1 MAKELRYNTEA
12 RARLEQGVNALA
24 DAVKV
29 TLGPKGRNAV
39 LEKLTG
45 PPTITNDGVTIARE
59 IQLADPFA
67 NMGAQL
73 VKEVAMKT
81 NGVVGDGTTTATVLA
96 QAMVREGLRAVD
108 AGANPMRLRRGI
120 ERTVPV
126 VLQALTEQAVPISG
140 RDDLLR
146 IASLAASD
154 DDAIG
159 EVIAR
164 AVEHVGE
171 VGVVTTEESDTLG
184 LTVDVVDGI
193 EFDHGY
199 ISAYMVTDPERME
212 AVLENPVILLTNKKI
227 TAVQEIM
234 PTIEAAKRADRPLVV
249 LAEDVDGPALQLL
262 VGGNMHKTM
271 QSVVVRAPGFGHRR
285 VAELEDLAVALG
297 GHVIAKD
304 TGIEL
309 SEVAREH
316 LGSCDR
322 ITVTENETTI
332 VGAHGEQA
340 LVDARVGQL
349 EAQLERARI
358 DADQDSLELRIA
370 RLTGRVAVI
379 RVGGATSVELKERML
394 RVEDALAAT
403 RAALEE
409 GVVAGG
415 GTALAQAH
423 RALADLDLPGDE
435 AIGPQ
440 VVRRALAE
448 PLRWIA
454 HQRRLRGRRRRADRR
469 RPPAR
474 ARIQRPHR
482 RVRRHVRR
490 GCHRPAQGHPGGA
503 GERGVDRGAAHHD
516 RDGDRRG
523 GHRQSRRHHRARFRR
538 PRRGHGPPVQHL
550 LSACRF
556 GPFGPR
562 YGLGH
567 GLTVAASFSNY
578 GAGSQS

>member
-1 MAKELRYNTEA
+1 MAKELRYNTDA

-81 NGVVGDGTTTATVLA
+81 NGMVGDGTTTATVLA

-126 VLQALTEQAVPISG
+126 VLQALTEHAVAVNG
-140 RDDLLR
+140 RSDLLR
-146 IASLAASD
+146 IASLAAGD
-154 DDAIG
+154 DEAIG
-159 EVIAR
+159 EVITR

-171 VGVVTTEESDTLG
+171 SGVVTTEESNALG
-184 LTVDVVDGI
+184 LSVDVVDGI

-199 ISAYMVTDPERME
+199 ISAYMVTNPERME
-212 AVLENPVILLTNKKI
+212 AVLDNPVILLTNKKI

-234 PTIEAAKRADRPLVV
+234 PAIEAAKRADRPLVV

-309 SEVAREH
+309 SEVSLEH

-322 ITVTENETTI
+322 ITVTEHETTI
-332 VGAHGEQA
+332 VGAHGEQR

-349 EAQLERARI
+349 EAQLQRARI
-358 DADQDSLELRIA
+358 DADRESLESRIA

-394 RVEDALAAT
+394 RVEDALSAT
-403 RAALEE
+403 RAAMEA
-409 GVVAGG
+409 GIVSGG

-435 AIGPQ
+435 GIGTQ

-454 HQRRLRGRRRRADRR
+454 HNAGFEADDVVQIVEDLPLGHGFNALTGEYGDMFDEGVIDPLKVTRA
-469 RPPAR
+469 ALES
-474 ARIQRPHR
+474 AASIAALLITTETAIVEQ
-482 RVRRHVRR
+482 VV
-490 GCHRPAQGHPGGA
+490 GHPGAIIAPGF
-503 GERGVDRGAAHHD
+503 
-516 RDGDRRG
+516 GDLAEG
-523 GHRQSRRHHRARFRR
+523 MVR
-538 PRRGHGPPVQHL
+538 P
-550 LSACRF
+550 
-556 GPFGPR
+556 
-562 YGLGH
+562 
-567 GLTVAASFSNY
+567 SNIY
-578 GAGSQS
+578 

>member
-1 MAKELRYNTEA
+1 MAKELRYSADA
-12 RARLEQGVNALA
+12 RTRLEQGVNALA

-29 TLGPKGRNAV
+29 TLGPKGRNAI

-59 IQLADPFA
+59 IQLSDPFA

-96 QAMVREGLRAVD
+96 QAMVREGLREVD
-108 AGANPMRLRRGI
+108 AGANPMRVRRGI

-126 VLQALTEQAVPISG
+126 VLQALNEHSVALGG
-140 RDDLLR
+140 RGDLLR
-146 IASLAASD
+146 IATLAASD
-154 DDAIG
+154 DEAIG
-159 EVIAR
+159 EIIAR

-171 VGVVTTEESDTLG
+171 AGVVTTEESEVLG
-184 LTVDVVDGI
+184 LAVDVVDGI

-199 ISAYMVTDPERME
+199 ISAYMVTNPERME
-212 AVLENPVILLTNKKI
+212 AVVDNPVILLTNKKI

-234 PTIEAAKRADRPLVV
+234 PSIEVAKRADRPLMV

-271 QSVVVRAPGFGHRR
+271 LSVVVRAPGFGHRR
-285 VAELEDLAVALG
+285 IAELEDLAVALG

-309 SEVAREH
+309 SEVTLEH

-322 ITVTENETTI
+322 ITVTEDQTTI
-332 VGAHGEQA
+332 VGARGEQR
-340 LVDARVGQL
+340 LVNARVAQL
-349 EAQLERARI
+349 EAQRERARI
-358 DADQDSLELRIA
+358 DADRESLDLRIA

-403 RAALEE
+403 RAALEA
-409 GVVAGG
+409 GIVSGG

-423 RALADLDLPGDE
+423 RALADLALPGDE
-435 AIGPQ
+435 AIGTQ

-454 HQRRLRGRRRRADRR
+454 LNAGFEADD
-469 RPPAR
+469 
-474 ARIQRPHR
+474 
-482 RVRRHVRR
+482 V
-490 GCHRPAQGHPGGA
+490 
-503 GERGVDRGAAHHD
+503 
-516 RDGDRRG
+516 
-523 GHRQSRRHHRARFRR
+523 
-538 PRRGHGPPVQHL
+538 VQIVEDL
-550 LSACRF
+550 
-556 GPFGPR
+556 P
-562 YGLGH
+562 LGH
-567 GLTVAASFSNY
+567 GFNALTGEYGDMFDEGVIDPLKVTRAALESAASIAALLITTETAVVEQVAGQPGAIIAPGFGDLAEGMVRPSNIY
-578 GAGSQS
+578 

>member
-1 MAKELRYNTEA
+1 MAKELRYNTDA
-12 RARLEQGVNALA
+12 RTRLEQGVNALA

-29 TLGPKGRNAV
+29 TLGPKGRNAI

-59 IQLADPFA
+59 IQLSDPFA

-126 VLQALTEQAVPISG
+126 VLDALTKQAVAVG

-146 IASLAASD
+146 IATLAASD

-159 EVIAR
+159 EVITR
-164 AVEHVGE
+164 AVAHVGE
-171 VGVVTTEESDTLG
+171 AGVVTTEESDALG
-184 LTVDVVDGI
+184 LSVDVVDGI

-199 ISAYMVTDPERME
+199 ISAYMVTHPERME
-212 AVLENPVILLTNKKI
+212 AVVDNPVILLTNKKI

-234 PTIEAAKRADRPLVV
+234 PSIEAAKRADRPLVV

-271 QSVVVRAPGFGHRR
+271 LSVVVRAPGFGHRR
-285 VAELEDLAVALG
+285 IAELEDLAVALG

-309 SEVAREH
+309 SEVTLGH

-322 ITVTENETTI
+322 ITVTENQTTV
-332 VGAHGEQA
+332 VGARGEQR
-340 LVDARVGQL
+340 LVSARLAQL
-349 EAQLERARI
+349 EAQRERARI
-358 DADQDSLELRIA
+358 DADRDNLDLRIA

-403 RAALEE
+403 RAALEA
-409 GVVAGG
+409 GIVSGG

-423 RALADLDLPGDE
+423 RALTDLNLPGDE
-435 AIGPQ
+435 GVGTQ

-454 HQRRLRGRRRRADRR
+454 HN
-469 RPPAR
+469 
-474 ARIQRPHR
+474 
-482 RVRRHVRR
+482 
-490 GCHRPAQGHPGGA
+490 A
-503 GERGVDRGAAHHD
+503 GFESDDV
-516 RDGDRRG
+516 
-523 GHRQSRRHHRARFRR
+523 
-538 PRRGHGPPVQHL
+538 VQIVEDL
-550 LSACRF
+550 
-556 GPFGPR
+556 P
-562 YGLGH
+562 LGH
-567 GLTVAASFSNY
+567 GFNALTGEYGDMFDEGVIDPLKVTRAALESAASIAALLITTETAIVEQVVGNPGAIMAPGFGDLAEGMVRPSNIY
-578 GAGSQS
+578 

>member
-1 MAKELRYNTEA
+1 MAKELRFNSDA

-29 TLGPKGRNAV
+29 TIGPKGRNAI

-59 IQLADPFA
+59 IQLRDPFA

-81 NGVVGDGTTTATVLA
+81 NGRVGDGTTTATVLA
-96 QAMVREGLRAVD
+96 QAMVREGLRSVE
-108 AGANPMRLRRGI
+108 AGANPMRVRRGI
-120 ERTVPV
+120 ERAVPV
-126 VLQALTEQAVPISG
+126 VVEALRENSVQAHG
-140 RDDLLR
+140 KDLHR

-154 DDAIG
+154 DEAIG
-159 EVIAR
+159 DVISR
-164 AVEHVGE
+164 AVEHVGLN
-171 VGVVTTEESDTLG
+171 GVVTTDESDVPG
-184 LTVDVVDGI
+184 MDVAVVDGI
-193 EFDHGY
+193 GFDHGY
-199 ISAYMVTDPERME
+199 ISGYMVTDHERME
-212 AVLENPVILLTNKKI
+212 AVLDNPLILLTNKKI
-227 TAVQEIM
+227 SQVQEIM
-234 PTIEAAKRADRPLVV
+234 PTIEVAKRADRPLVV
-249 LAEDVDGPALQLL
+249 IAEDVDGPALQLL

-309 SEVAREH
+309 GEIAREH

-322 ITVTENETTI
+322 LTATENDTTI
-332 VGAHGEQA
+332 VGPHGEQT
-340 LVDARVGQL
+340 LVDARVSQL
-349 EAQLERARI
+349 EAQRERAKL
-358 DADQDSLELRIA
+358 DADQDMLDVRIA

-403 RAALEE
+403 RAALEA
-409 GVVAGG
+409 GIVSGG

-423 RALADLDLPGDE
+423 RALSMLELVGDE
-435 AIGPQ
+435 AIGRD

-454 HQRRLRGRRRRADRR
+454 
-469 RPPAR
+469 
-474 ARIQRPHR
+474 IN
-482 RVRRHVRR
+482 
-490 GCHRPAQGHPGGA
+490 A
-503 GERGVDRGAAHHD
+503 GFEGDDVVDVVVD
-516 RDGDRRG
+516 L
-523 GHRQSRRHHRARFRR
+523 
-538 PRRGHGPPVQHL
+538 P
-550 LSACRF
+550 
-556 GPFGPR
+556 
-562 YGLGH
+562 LGH
-567 GLTVAASFSNY
+567 GFNALTGEYGDMFDEGIIDPFKVTRAALESAASIAALLITTETAVVEETIGQPGAIMAPGFGDLAEGMIRPSNIY
-578 GAGSQS
+578 

>member
-1 MAKELRYNTEA
+1 MAKELRFNSDA

-29 TLGPKGRNAV
+29 TLGPKGRNAI

-59 IQLADPFA
+59 IQLRDPFA

-108 AGANPMRLRRGI
+108 AGANPMRVRRGI

-126 VLQALTEQAVPISG
+126 VVESLRSHSVEVSG
-140 RDDLLR
+140 SSDLRR
-146 IASLAASD
+146 IAALAASD
-154 DDAIG
+154 DDSIG
-159 EVIAR
+159 DVIAA
-164 AVEHVGE
+164 AVEHVGKS
-171 VGVVTTEESDTLG
+171 GVVTTEESDTLG
-184 LTVDVVDGI
+184 MAVDVVDGI

-199 ISAYMVTDPERME
+199 TSGYMVTDQERME
-212 AVLENPVILLTNKKI
+212 AVLDNPLILLTNKKI
-227 TAVQEIM
+227 SQVQEIM
-234 PTIEAAKRADRPLVV
+234 PTLEVAKRADRPLVV
-249 LAEDVDGPALQLL
+249 IAEDVDGPALQLL

-285 VAELEDLAVALG
+285 VAELEDLAVALS

-309 SEVAREH
+309 AEVTREH

-322 ITVTENETTI
+322 LSATENDTTI
-332 VGAHGEQA
+332 VGPHGQQN
-340 LVDARVGQL
+340 LVDARVAQL
-349 EAQLERARI
+349 EAQRERAKL
-358 DADQDSLELRIA
+358 DADQDMLDLRIA

-403 RAALEE
+403 RAALEA
-409 GVVAGG
+409 GIVSGG

-423 RALADLDLPGDE
+423 RALDTLELVGDE
-435 AIGPQ
+435 AIGRD
-440 VVRRALAE
+440 VIRRALAE

-454 HQRRLRGRRRRADRR
+454 INAGFEGDDVVDVVADL
-469 RPPAR
+469 P
-474 ARIQRPHR
+474 
-482 RVRRHVRR
+482 
-490 GCHRPAQGHPGGA
+490 
-503 GERGVDRGAAHHD
+503 
-516 RDGDRRG
+516 
-523 GHRQSRRHHRARFRR
+523 
-538 PRRGHGPPVQHL
+538 
-550 LSACRF
+550 
-556 GPFGPR
+556 
-562 YGLGH
+562 LGH
-567 GLTVAASFSNY
+567 GFNALTGEYGDMFDEGIIDPFKVTRAALESAASIAALLITTETAVVEEIVGQPGAIMAPGFGDLAEGMIRPSNIY
-578 GAGSQS
+578 

>member
-1 MAKELRYNTEA
+1 MAKELRYNTDA

-126 VLQALTEQAVPISG
+126 VLQALTEHAVAVNG
-140 RDDLLR
+140 RSDLLR
-146 IASLAASD
+146 IASLAAGD
-154 DDAIG
+154 DEAIG
-159 EVIAR
+159 EVITR

-171 VGVVTTEESDTLG
+171 SGVVTTEESNALG
-184 LTVDVVDGI
+184 LSVDVVDGI

-199 ISAYMVTDPERME
+199 ISAYMVTNPERME

-234 PTIEAAKRADRPLVV
+234 PAIEAAKRADRPLVV
-249 LAEDVDGPALQLL
+249 LAENVDGPALQLL

-309 SEVAREH
+309 SEVSLEH

-322 ITVTENETTI
+322 ITVTEHETTI
-332 VGAHGEQA
+332 VGAHGEQR

-358 DADQDSLELRIA
+358 DADRESLESRIA

-394 RVEDALAAT
+394 RVEDALSAT
-403 RAALEE
+403 RAAMEA
-409 GVVAGG
+409 GIVSGG

-435 AIGPQ
+435 GIGTQ

-454 HQRRLRGRRRRADRR
+454 HNAGFEADDVVQIVEDLPLGHGFNALTGEYGDMFDEGVIDPLKVTRA
-469 RPPAR
+469 ALES
-474 ARIQRPHR
+474 AASIAALLITTETAIVEQ
-482 RVRRHVRR
+482 VV
-490 GCHRPAQGHPGGA
+490 GHPGAIIAPGF
-503 GERGVDRGAAHHD
+503 
-516 RDGDRRG
+516 GDLAEG
-523 GHRQSRRHHRARFRR
+523 MVR
-538 PRRGHGPPVQHL
+538 P
-550 LSACRF
+550 
-556 GPFGPR
+556 
-562 YGLGH
+562 
-567 GLTVAASFSNY
+567 SNIY
-578 GAGSQS
+578 

>member
-12 RARLEQGVNALA
+12 RSRLEYGVNALA

-108 AGANPMRLRRGI
+108 AGANPMRVRRGI

-126 VLQALTEQAVPISG
+126 VLQAMTEYAIPVGG
-140 RDDLLR
+140 RTDLLR
-146 IASLAASD
+146 IATLAASD
-154 DDAIG
+154 DEEIG
-159 EVIAR
+159 EVITR
-164 AVEHVGE
+164 AVEHVGDI
-171 VGVVTTEESDTLG
+171 GVITTEESDTLG
-184 LTVDVVDGI
+184 LAVDVVDGI

-199 ISAYMVTDPERME
+199 ISAYMVTNPERME
-212 AVLENPVILLTNKKI
+212 AVLDNPVILLTNNKI
-227 TAVQEIM
+227 TSVQEIM
-234 PTIEAAKRADRPLVV
+234 PTIEAAKRADRPLLV
-249 LAEDVDGPALQLL
+249 LAENVDGPALQLL
-262 VGGNMHKTM
+262 VGGNMHNTM
-271 QSVVVRAPGFGHRR
+271 RSVVVRAPGFGHRR

-304 TGIEL
+304 SGVEL
-309 SEVAREH
+309 SEVTLQH

-322 ITVTENETTI
+322 ITVTEDETTI
-332 VGAHGEQA
+332 VGAHGEQR
-340 LVDARVGQL
+340 LVNARVAQL
-349 EAQLERARI
+349 EAQRERARI
-358 DADQDSLELRIA
+358 DADRDSLDLRIA

-403 RAALEE
+403 RAALEA
-409 GVVAGG
+409 GIVSGG

-423 RALADLDLPGDE
+423 RALADLNLPGDE
-435 AIGPQ
+435 GVGTQ

-454 HQRRLRGRRRRADRR
+454 TN
-469 RPPAR
+469 
-474 ARIQRPHR
+474 
-482 RVRRHVRR
+482 
-490 GCHRPAQGHPGGA
+490 A
-503 GERGVDRGAAHHD
+503 GFEGEDV
-516 RDGDRRG
+516 
-523 GHRQSRRHHRARFRR
+523 
-538 PRRGHGPPVQHL
+538 VQIVEDL
-550 LSACRF
+550 
-556 GPFGPR
+556 P
-562 YGLGH
+562 LGH
-567 GLTVAASFSNY
+567 GFNALTGEYGDMFDEGVIDPLKVTRAALESAASIAALLITTETAIVEQVAVNPGAIIAPGFGDLAEGMVRPSNIY
-578 GAGSQS
+578 

>member
-1 MAKELRYNTEA
+1 MAKELRYNNDA
-12 RARLEQGVNALA
+12 RARLELGVNALA

-59 IQLADPFA
+59 IQLGDPFA

-73 VKEVAMKT
+73 VKEVAMQT
-81 NGVVGDGTTTATVLA
+81 NGAVGDGTTTATVLA

-120 ERTVPV
+120 EKTVPV
-126 VLQALTEQAVPISG
+126 VLQTLTQHAVPVGG
-140 RDDLLR
+140 RSDLLR
-146 IASLAASD
+146 IATLAASD

-159 EVIAR
+159 EAVAT
-164 AVEHVGE
+164 AVERVGE
-171 VGVVTTEESDTLG
+171 VGVITTEESDGLG
-184 LTVDVVDGI
+184 LRVDVVDGI

-199 ISAYMVTDPERME
+199 ISAYMVTNPDRME
-212 AVLENPVILLTNKKI
+212 AVLDNPVILLTNKKI
-227 TAVQEIM
+227 TAVQDIM

-271 QSVVVRAPGFGHRR
+271 RSVVVRAPGFGHRR
-285 VAELEDLAVALG
+285 IAELEDLAVALG
-297 GHVIAKD
+297 GHVIARD

-309 SEVAREH
+309 GEVTIDH

-322 ITVTENETTI
+322 ITVTEDATTI
-332 VGAHGEQA
+332 VGAHGDDQR
-340 LVDARVGQL
+340 VTARV
-349 EAQLERARI
+349 AQLGAQRERARI
-358 DADQDSLELRIA
+358 DADRDGLDLRIA

-379 RVGGATSVELKERML
+379 RVGGATSVELRERML

-403 RAALEE
+403 RAAAEA
-409 GVVAGG
+409 GVVSGG

-423 RALADLDLPGDE
+423 RALEAVTLPGDE
-435 AIGPQ
+435 AIGVQ

-454 HQRRLRGRRRRADRR
+454 HNAGFEADD
-469 RPPAR
+469 
-474 ARIQRPHR
+474 
-482 RVRRHVRR
+482 V
-490 GCHRPAQGHPGGA
+490 
-503 GERGVDRGAAHHD
+503 
-516 RDGDRRG
+516 
-523 GHRQSRRHHRARFRR
+523 
-538 PRRGHGPPVQHL
+538 VQIVEDL
-550 LSACRF
+550 
-556 GPFGPR
+556 P
-562 YGLGH
+562 LGH
-567 GLTVAASFSNY
+567 GFNALTGEYGDMFDEGIIDALKVTRAALESAASIAALLITTETAIVEQVLVNPGAIIAPGFGDLAEGMVRPSNIY
-578 GAGSQS
+578 

>member
-81 NGVVGDGTTTATVLA
+81 NGMVGDGTTTATVLA

-159 EVIAR
+159 EVITR

-171 VGVVTTEESDTLG
+171 VGVITTEESDTLG

-199 ISAYMVTDPERME
+199 ISAYMVTNPERME

-234 PTIEAAKRADRPLVV
+234 PTIEAAKRADRPLLV

-332 VGAHGEQA
+332 VGAHGEQE
-340 LVDARVGQL
+340 LINARVGHL
-349 EAQLERARI
+349 EAQRERARI
-358 DADQDSLELRIA
+358 DADRDNLELRIA

-394 RVEDALAAT
+394 RVDDALAAT
-403 RAALEE
+403 RAALEA
-409 GVVAGG
+409 GVVSGG

-423 RALADLDLPGDE
+423 RALADLNLPGDE
-435 AIGPQ
+435 GIGTQ

-454 HQRRLRGRRRRADRR
+454 HN
-469 RPPAR
+469 
-474 ARIQRPHR
+474 
-482 RVRRHVRR
+482 
-490 GCHRPAQGHPGGA
+490 A
-503 GERGVDRGAAHHD
+503 GFEAEDV
-516 RDGDRRG
+516 
-523 GHRQSRRHHRARFRR
+523 
-538 PRRGHGPPVQHL
+538 VQIVEDL
-550 LSACRF
+550 
-556 GPFGPR
+556 P
-562 YGLGH
+562 LGH
-567 GLTVAASFSNY
+567 GFNALTGEYGDMFEEGVIDPLKVTRAALESAASIAALLITTETAIVEHVVGNPGAIIAPGFGDLAEGMVRPSNIY
-578 GAGSQS
+578 

>member
-81 NGVVGDGTTTATVLA
+81 NGMVGDGTTTATVLA

-159 EVIAR
+159 EVITR

-171 VGVVTTEESDTLG
+171 VGVISTEESDTLG

-199 ISAYMVTDPERME
+199 ISAYMVTNPERME

-234 PTIEAAKRADRPLVV
+234 PTIEAAKRADRPLLV

-332 VGAHGEQA
+332 VGAHGEQE
-340 LVDARVGQL
+340 LINARVGHL
-349 EAQLERARI
+349 EAQRERARI
-358 DADQDSLELRIA
+358 DADRDNLELRIA

-394 RVEDALAAT
+394 RVDDALSAT
-403 RAALEE
+403 RAALEA
-409 GVVAGG
+409 GVVSGG
-415 GTALAQAH
+415 GAALAQAH
-423 RALADLDLPGDE
+423 RALADLNLPGDE
-435 AIGPQ
+435 GIGTQ

-454 HQRRLRGRRRRADRR
+454 HN
-469 RPPAR
+469 
-474 ARIQRPHR
+474 
-482 RVRRHVRR
+482 
-490 GCHRPAQGHPGGA
+490 A
-503 GERGVDRGAAHHD
+503 GFEAEDV
-516 RDGDRRG
+516 
-523 GHRQSRRHHRARFRR
+523 
-538 PRRGHGPPVQHL
+538 VQIVEDL
-550 LSACRF
+550 
-556 GPFGPR
+556 P
-562 YGLGH
+562 LGH
-567 GLTVAASFSNY
+567 GFNALTGEYGDMFEEGVIDPLKVTRAALESAASIAALLITTETAIVEHVVGNPGAIIAPGFGDLAEGMVRPSNIY
-578 GAGSQS
+578 

>member
-1 MAKELRYNTEA
+1 MAKELRYNNDA
-12 RARLEQGVNALA
+12 RARLELGVNALA

-59 IQLADPFA
+59 IQLGDPFA

-73 VKEVAMKT
+73 VKEVAMQT

-120 ERTVPV
+120 EKAVPV
-126 VLQALTEQAVPISG
+126 VLQALTEHSVPVGG
-140 RDDLLR
+140 RSDLLR
-146 IASLAASD
+146 IATLAASD
-154 DDAIG
+154 DDSIG
-159 EVIAR
+159 EAVAT
-164 AVEHVGE
+164 AVERVGE
-171 VGVVTTEESDTLG
+171 VGVITTEESDGLG
-184 LTVDVVDGI
+184 LRVDVVDGI

-199 ISAYMVTDPERME
+199 ISAYMVTDPDRME
-212 AVLENPVILLTNKKI
+212 AVLDNPVILLTNKKI

-271 QSVVVRAPGFGHRR
+271 RSVVVRAPGFGHRR

-297 GHVIAKD
+297 GHVIARD

-309 SEVAREH
+309 TEVGIDH

-322 ITVTENETTI
+322 ITVTEDATTI
-332 VGAHGEQA
+332 VGAHGDEQR
-340 LVDARVGQL
+340 VTARV
-349 EAQLERARI
+349 AQLGAQRERARI
-358 DADQDSLELRIA
+358 DADRDSLDLRIA

-394 RVEDALAAT
+394 RVEDAIAAT
-403 RAALEE
+403 RAAAEA
-409 GVVAGG
+409 GVVSGG

-423 RALADLDLPGDE
+423 RALDALTLPGDE
-435 AIGPQ
+435 AIGVQ

-454 HQRRLRGRRRRADRR
+454 HN
-469 RPPAR
+469 
-474 ARIQRPHR
+474 
-482 RVRRHVRR
+482 
-490 GCHRPAQGHPGGA
+490 A
-503 GERGVDRGAAHHD
+503 GFE
-516 RDGDRRG
+516 GDDV
-523 GHRQSRRHHRARFRR
+523 
-538 PRRGHGPPVQHL
+538 VQIVEDL
-550 LSACRF
+550 
-556 GPFGPR
+556 P
-562 YGLGH
+562 LGH
-567 GLTVAASFSNY
+567 GFNALTGEYGDMFDEGVIDALKVTRAALESAASIAALLITTETAIVEQVVVNPGAIIAPGFGDLAEGMIRPSNIY
-578 GAGSQS
+578 

>member
-1 MAKELRYNTEA
+1 MAKDLRFEQEA
-12 RARLEQGVNALA
+12 RTLLEYGVNALA

-59 IQLADPFA
+59 IQLRDPFA

-81 NGVVGDGTTTATVLA
+81 NGTVGDGTTTATVLA
-96 QAMVREGLRAVD
+96 QAMVREGLRAVE
-108 AGANPMRLRRGI
+108 AGANPMRVRRGI

-126 VLQALTEQAVPISG
+126 VVDAVRAHAVQI
-140 RDDLLR
+140 RDRQDLAR
-146 IASLAASD
+146 IATLAASD

-159 EVIAR
+159 EVIAD
-164 AVEHVGE
+164 AVAHVGRS
-171 VGVVTTEESDTLG
+171 GIVTTEESDTLG
-184 LTVDVVDGI
+184 MSVDVVDGI

-199 ISAYMVTDPERME
+199 ISGYMVTDPERME
-212 AVLENPVILLTNKKI
+212 SVHENPLVLLTNKKI
-227 TAVQEIM
+227 SQVQDIM
-234 PTIEAAKRADRPLVV
+234 PSIEAAKRADRPLVV
-249 LAEDVDGPALQLL
+249 LAEDVDGPALHLL

-297 GHVIAKD
+297 GHVVAKD

-309 SEVAREH
+309 SEVTREH

-322 ITVTENETTI
+322 ITVTENDTTI
-332 VGAHGEQA
+332 VGGHGDPNLVQA
-340 LVDARVGQL
+340 RI
-349 EAQLERARI
+349 AQLETQLRRARI
-358 DADQDSLELRIA
+358 DADQDALQLRLA
-370 RLTGRVAVI
+370 RLTGSVAVI
-379 RVGGATSVELKERML
+379 KVGGATSVELKERML

-415 GTALAQAH
+415 GTALGQAH

-435 AIGPQ
+435 AVGRD

-448 PLRWIA
+448 PMRRIA
-454 HQRRLRGRRRRADRR
+454 
-469 RPPAR
+469 
-474 ARIQRPHR
+474 IN
-482 RVRRHVRR
+482 
-490 GCHRPAQGHPGGA
+490 A
-503 GERGVDRGAAHHD
+503 GF
-516 RDGDRRG
+516 DGDQVAEVVEG
-523 GHRQSRRHHRARFRR
+523 L
-538 PRRGHGPPVQHL
+538 P
-550 LSACRF
+550 
-556 GPFGPR
+556 
-562 YGLGH
+562 LGH
-567 GLTVAASFSNY
+567 GFNALTGEYGDMFDEGVIDPFKVTRAAFESAASIAALLITTETAVVEEVMGNPGAIPAPGFGDLAEGMIRPSNIY
-578 GAGSQS
+578 

>member
-81 NGVVGDGTTTATVLA
+81 NGMVGDGTTTATVLA

-159 EVIAR
+159 EVITR

-171 VGVVTTEESDTLG
+171 VGVITTEESDTLG

-199 ISAYMVTDPERME
+199 ISAYMVTNPERME

-309 SEVAREH
+309 SEVALEH

-322 ITVTENETTI
+322 ITVSENETTI
-332 VGAHGEQA
+332 VGARGEQA
-340 LVDARVGQL
+340 LINARVGHL
-349 EAQLERARI
+349 EAQRERARI
-358 DADQDSLELRIA
+358 DADRDSLELRIA

-394 RVEDALAAT
+394 RVDDALAAS
-403 RAALEE
+403 RAALEA
-409 GVVAGG
+409 GVVSGG
-415 GTALAQAH
+415 GAALAQAH
-423 RALADLDLPGDE
+423 RALADLNLPGDE
-435 AIGPQ
+435 GIGTQ

-454 HQRRLRGRRRRADRR
+454 HN
-469 RPPAR
+469 
-474 ARIQRPHR
+474 
-482 RVRRHVRR
+482 
-490 GCHRPAQGHPGGA
+490 A
-503 GERGVDRGAAHHD
+503 GFEAEDV
-516 RDGDRRG
+516 
-523 GHRQSRRHHRARFRR
+523 
-538 PRRGHGPPVQHL
+538 VQIVEDL
-550 LSACRF
+550 
-556 GPFGPR
+556 P
-562 YGLGH
+562 LGH
-567 GLTVAASFSNY
+567 GFNALTGEYGDMFEEGVIDPLKVTRAALESAASIAALLITTETAIVEHVAVNPGAIIAPGFGDLAEGMVRPSNIY
-578 GAGSQS
+578 

>member
-1 MAKELRYNTEA
+1 MAKELRYNTDA

-126 VLQALTEQAVPISG
+126 VLRAVTENAVAVGG
-140 RDDLLR
+140 RTDLLR
-146 IASLAASD
+146 IAALAAGD
-154 DDAIG
+154 DEAIG
-159 EVIAR
+159 EVITR

-171 VGVVTTEESDTLG
+171 SGVITTEESDALG
-184 LTVDVVDGI
+184 LAVDVVDGI

-199 ISAYMVTDPERME
+199 ISAYMVTNPERLE
-212 AVLENPVILLTNKKI
+212 AVLDNPVILLTNKKI

-234 PTIEAAKRADRPLVV
+234 PSVEVAKRADRPLVV

-309 SEVAREH
+309 SEVTLKH

-322 ITVTENETTI
+322 ITVTEDQTTI
-332 VGAHGEQA
+332 VGARGEQR

-349 EAQLERARI
+349 EAQRERARI
-358 DADQDSLELRIA
+358 DADRDNLDLRIA

-379 RVGGATSVELKERML
+379 RVGGATSGELKERML

-403 RAALEE
+403 RAALEA
-409 GVVAGG
+409 GIVSGG

-435 AIGPQ
+435 AIGTQ

-454 HQRRLRGRRRRADRR
+454 LNAGFEADD
-469 RPPAR
+469 
-474 ARIQRPHR
+474 
-482 RVRRHVRR
+482 V
-490 GCHRPAQGHPGGA
+490 
-503 GERGVDRGAAHHD
+503 
-516 RDGDRRG
+516 
-523 GHRQSRRHHRARFRR
+523 
-538 PRRGHGPPVQHL
+538 VQIVEDL
-550 LSACRF
+550 
-556 GPFGPR
+556 P
-562 YGLGH
+562 LGH
-567 GLTVAASFSNY
+567 GFNALTGEYGDMFEQGVIDPLKVTRAALESAASIAALLITTETAIVEQVMVNPGAIIAPGFGDLAEGMVRPSNIY
-578 GAGSQS
+578 

>member
-1 MAKELRYNTEA
+1 MAKELRYSKDA
-12 RARLEQGVNALA
+12 RSRLEQGVNALA

-59 IQLADPFA
+59 IQLREPFA

-108 AGANPMRLRRGI
+108 AGANPMRVRRGI
-120 ERTVPV
+120 E
-126 VLQALTEQAVPISG
+126 QAVSAVVEALREQVSEVG
-140 RDDLLR
+140 GESDLRR
-146 IASLAASD
+146 IATLAASD
-154 DDAIG
+154 DETIGRAI
-159 EVIAR
+159 AT
-164 AVEHVGE
+164 AVDYVGKS
-171 VGVVTTEESDTLG
+171 GVVTTEESETLG
-184 LTVDVVDGI
+184 LSVGIVDGI
-193 EFDHGY
+193 QFDHGY
-199 ISAYMVTDPERME
+199 ISGYMVTDPERME
-212 AVLENPVILLTNKKI
+212 AVHADPLILLTNKKI
-227 TAVQEIM
+227 TQVQDIM
-234 PTIEAAKRADRPLVV
+234 PSIEVAKRADRPLVV

-309 SEVAREH
+309 SEVTREH

-332 VGAHGEQA
+332 VGGRGEPR
-340 LVDARVGQL
+340 LLDARIVQL
-349 EAQLERARI
+349 EAQLERAKI
-358 DADQDSLELRIA
+358 DADRDSLELRIA

-379 RVGGATSVELKERML
+379 SVGGATSVELKERML

-403 RAALEE
+403 RAAVEA
-409 GVVAGG
+409 GIVSGG
-415 GTALAQAH
+415 GTALAQSH
-423 RALADLDLPGDE
+423 RALAELDLPGDE
-435 AIGPQ
+435 AIGRD

-454 HQRRLRGRRRRADRR
+454 
-469 RPPAR
+469 
-474 ARIQRPHR
+474 IN
-482 RVRRHVRR
+482 
-490 GCHRPAQGHPGGA
+490 A
-503 GERGVDRGAAHHD
+503 GF
-516 RDGDRRG
+516 DGDEVVLVVADLPLG
-523 GHRQSRRHHRARFRR
+523 QGFNALTGTYGDMFDYGVIDPFKVTRAA
-538 PRRGHGPPVQHL
+538 L
-550 LSACRF
+550 ES
-556 GPFGPR
+556 
-562 YGLGH
+562 
-567 GLTVAASFSNY
+567 AASIAALLITTETAVVEEIVGNPGAILAPGFGDLAEGMVRPSNIY
-578 GAGSQS
+578 

>member
-1 MAKELRYNTEA
+1 MAKELRFNSDA

-29 TLGPKGRNAV
+29 TIGPKGRNAI

-59 IQLADPFA
+59 IQLRDPFA

-81 NGVVGDGTTTATVLA
+81 NGRVGDGTTTATVLA
-96 QAMVREGLRAVD
+96 QAMVREGLRAVE
-108 AGANPMRLRRGI
+108 AGANPMRVRRGI
-120 ERTVPV
+120 ERAVPV
-126 VLQALTEQAVPISG
+126 VVEALRENTVQVQTG
-140 RDDLLR
+140 DLHR

-154 DDAIG
+154 DEAIG
-159 EVIAR
+159 DVISR
-164 AVEHVGE
+164 AIEHVGLT
-171 VGVVTTEESDTLG
+171 GVVTTDESDVPG
-184 LTVDVVDGI
+184 MDVSVVDGI
-193 EFDHGY
+193 GFDHGY
-199 ISAYMVTDPERME
+199 ISGYMITDQERME
-212 AVLENPVILLTNKKI
+212 AVLDNPLILLTNKKI
-227 TAVQEIM
+227 SQVQEIM
-234 PTIEAAKRADRPLVV
+234 PTIEVAKRADRPLLVV
-249 LAEDVDGPALQLL
+249 AEDVDGPALQLL

-309 SEVAREH
+309 SEITREH

-322 ITVTENETTI
+322 VTATEDDTTLI
-332 VGAHGEQA
+332 GAHGEQHM
-340 LVDARVGQL
+340 VDTRV
-349 EAQLERARI
+349 AQLEMQRERAKL
-358 DADQDSLELRIA
+358 DADQDMLDVRIA

-403 RAALEE
+403 RAALEA
-409 GVVAGG
+409 GIVAGG

-423 RALADLDLPGDE
+423 RALSMTELVGDE
-435 AIGPQ
+435 AVGRD

-454 HQRRLRGRRRRADRR
+454 
-469 RPPAR
+469 
-474 ARIQRPHR
+474 IN
-482 RVRRHVRR
+482 
-490 GCHRPAQGHPGGA
+490 A
-503 GERGVDRGAAHHD
+503 GFEGDDVVDVVVD
-516 RDGDRRG
+516 L
-523 GHRQSRRHHRARFRR
+523 
-538 PRRGHGPPVQHL
+538 P
-550 LSACRF
+550 
-556 GPFGPR
+556 
-562 YGLGH
+562 LGH
-567 GLTVAASFSNY
+567 GFNAMSGEYGDMFDEGIIDPFKVTRAALESAASIAALLITTETAIVEEIVGQPGSIMAPGFGDLAEGMVRPSNIY
-578 GAGSQS
+578 

>member
-12 RARLEQGVNALA
+12 RARLEHGVNALA

-59 IQLADPFA
+59 IQLSDPFA

-81 NGVVGDGTTTATVLA
+81 NGMVGDGTTTATVLA

-108 AGANPMRLRRGI
+108 AGANPMRVRRGI
-120 ERTVPV
+120 ERSVPA
-126 VLQALTEQAVPISG
+126 VLEFLTEHAIPVDG
-140 RDDLLR
+140 RNDLLR

-154 DDAIG
+154 DEVIG
-159 EVIAR
+159 EVITR

-171 VGVVTTEESDTLG
+171 VGVITTEESDALG

-199 ISAYMVTDPERME
+199 ISAYMVTNPERME
-212 AVLENPVILLTNKKI
+212 AALENPLILLTNKKI

-234 PTIEAAKRADRPLVV
+234 PTIEVAKRADRPLVV

-271 QSVVVRAPGFGHRR
+271 RSVVVRAPGFGHRR

-304 TGIEL
+304 TGVEL
-309 SEVAREH
+309 SEVTLQH

-332 VGAHGEQA
+332 VGAHGEQR
-340 LVDARVGQL
+340 LIGARVGQL
-349 EAQLERARI
+349 EAQRERARI
-358 DADQDSLELRIA
+358 DADRDSLDLRIA

-403 RAALEE
+403 RAAAEA
-409 GVVAGG
+409 GIVSGG

-423 RALADLDLPGDE
+423 RALTELNLPGDE
-435 AIGPQ
+435 GIGTQ

-454 HQRRLRGRRRRADRR
+454 LN
-469 RPPAR
+469 
-474 ARIQRPHR
+474 
-482 RVRRHVRR
+482 
-490 GCHRPAQGHPGGA
+490 A
-503 GERGVDRGAAHHD
+503 GFE
-516 RDGDRRG
+516 GDDV
-523 GHRQSRRHHRARFRR
+523 
-538 PRRGHGPPVQHL
+538 VQIVEDL
-550 LSACRF
+550 
-556 GPFGPR
+556 P
-562 YGLGH
+562 LGH
-567 GLTVAASFSNY
+567 GFNALTGEYGDMFDEGVIDPLKVTRAALESAASIAALLITTETAIVEQVVGNPGAIIAPGFGDLAEGMVRPSNIY
-578 GAGSQS
+578 

>member
-81 NGVVGDGTTTATVLA
+81 NGMVGDGTTTATVLA

-159 EVIAR
+159 EVITR

-171 VGVVTTEESDTLG
+171 VGVITTEESDTLG

-199 ISAYMVTDPERME
+199 ISAYMVTNPERME

-332 VGAHGEQA
+332 VGAHGEQE
-340 LVDARVGQL
+340 LINARVGHL
-349 EAQLERARI
+349 EAQRERARI
-358 DADQDSLELRIA
+358 DADRDNLELRIA

-394 RVEDALAAT
+394 RVDDALAAT
-403 RAALEE
+403 RAALEA
-409 GVVAGG
+409 GVVSGG

-423 RALADLDLPGDE
+423 RALADLNLPGDE
-435 AIGPQ
+435 GIGTQ

-454 HQRRLRGRRRRADRR
+454 HN
-469 RPPAR
+469 
-474 ARIQRPHR
+474 
-482 RVRRHVRR
+482 
-490 GCHRPAQGHPGGA
+490 A
-503 GERGVDRGAAHHD
+503 GFEAEDV
-516 RDGDRRG
+516 
-523 GHRQSRRHHRARFRR
+523 
-538 PRRGHGPPVQHL
+538 VQIVEDL
-550 LSACRF
+550 
-556 GPFGPR
+556 P
-562 YGLGH
+562 LGH
-567 GLTVAASFSNY
+567 GFNALTGEYGDMFEEGVIDPLKVTRAALESAASIAALLITTETAIVEHVVGNPGAIIAPGFGDLAEGMVRPSNIY
-578 GAGSQS
+578 